1 MLVLKTNLIKYIVCP
16 KCYKDFTLK
25 SEKYDKDEV
34 ISGSLVCKNNH
45 KFKIIRGVPRLVID
59 ETTGFVK
66 TEEAFS
72 SKWKKYNRFYHQKN
86 WYLHQ
91 QNWFL
96 DRFGWKNLNN
106 FNKFLKTKDK
116 ILDAGTGIGN
126 SAKLFSSNLQSQ
138 VFAIDASES
147 IDFAYKKYGKTI
159 NIHFLQADLRRLPF
173 RKRFFDFICSDQV
186 LHHTKNTETSFKNLT
201 KYLEKNG
208 LISIYVYNKK
218 TPIREFADNFIREHT
233 TKMTEKECVEFS
245 KDMSYLGKSL
255 SQLKKKIRI
264 PRDIPVLKIKAGTYD
279 IQRFI
284 YWYFLKCFWAEDSNF
299 ERSVGVNFDWYFPK
313 FAFRHT
319 PDRVRKW
326 YADTK
331 TKIIHFKE
339 IESGISVT
347 GKKL

>member
-1 MLVLKTNLIKYIVCP
+1 LINYIVCP
-16 KCYKDFTLK
+16 KCYKGFTLK
-25 SEKYDKDEV
+25 SEKYENKEIV
-34 ISGSLVCKNNH
+34 NGLLVCFNGH
-45 KFKIIRGVPRLVID
+45 KFRIIRGIPRLVID

-66 TEEAFS
+66 TEAAFS
-72 SKWKKYNRFYHQKN
+72 SKWKKYNKFYHQKN
-86 WYLHQ
+86 WFLHQ

-96 DRFGWKNLNN
+96 DRFGWKNLSN
-106 FNKFLKTKDK
+106 FNKFLKTRSK

-126 SAKLFSSNLQSQ
+126 SAKLFSLNPKSQ

-147 IDFAYKKYGKTI
+147 IEFAYKKYGTTS

-208 LISIYVYNKK
+208 IISIYVYNKK
-218 TPIREFADNFIREHT
+218 APMREFADDFIREHT
-233 TKMTEKECVEFS
+233 TTMSEKQCVEFS
-245 KDMSYLGKSL
+245 KDMTYLGKIL
-255 SQLKKKIRI
+255 SKLKKKIKI
-264 PRDIPVLKIKAGTYD
+264 TRDIPVLKIKSGTYD
-279 IQRFI
+279 IQRFV
-284 YWYFLKCFWAEDSNF
+284 YWYFLKCFWAEDGNF

-319 PDRVRKW
+319 PDEVRRW
-326 YADTK
+326 YSDTK
-331 TKIIHFKE
+331 TKIVHFKE

-347 GKKL
+347 GRKY

>member
-1 MLVLKTNLIKYIVCP
+1 MKISLIEHIVCP
-16 KCYKDFTLK
+16 KCYKKFSLK
-25 SEKYDKDEV
+25 SERYKQSEV
-34 ISGSLVCKNNH
+34 DSGILICNNGH
-45 KFKIIRGVPRLVID
+45 KFLIIRGVPRLVID

-66 TEEAFS
+66 TEAAFS
-72 SKWKKYNRFYHQKN
+72 SKWKKYNKYYHQKN
-86 WYLHQ
+86 WFLHQ

-106 FNKFLKTKDK
+106 FNKFLKTRNK

-126 SAKLFSSNLQSQ
+126 SAKLFSANSQSH

-147 IDFAYKKYGKTI
+147 IDFAYKKYGNQP

-173 RKRFFDFICSDQV
+173 RKKFFDFICSDQV
-186 LHHTKNTETSFKNLT
+186 LHHTKDTATSFKNLT
-201 KYLEKNG
+201 GYLEKGG

-218 TPIREFADNFIREHT
+218 APMREFADDFIREHT
-233 TKMTEKECVEFS
+233 TTMSEKECVEFS
-245 KDMSYLGKSL
+245 KDMANLGRIL
-255 SQLKKKIRI
+255 SQLKKKITI

-284 YWYFLKCFWAEDSNF
+284 YWYFLKCFWAEDGNF

-319 PDRVRKW
+319 PDEIKSW
-326 YADTK
+326 FADAK
-331 TKIIHFKE
+331 TKIVHFKE